1 MLAVL
6 PVEKEG
12 ITVAT
17 TGADLEVETE
27 EITEITVAV
36 VVRVAEVEEIT
47 AEVVDMVE
55 AAEDKRS
62 VDVKREEKWCV
73 V

>member
-1 MLAVL
+1 
-6 PVEKEG
+6 
-12 ITVAT
+12 
-17 TGADLEVETE
+17 
-27 EITEITVAV
+27 VAV